1 MFELESRKRPMP
13 ELNLSAMMDIA
24 FILVIFIVL
33 GATFQRVRVVDVEL
47 PSADAKADPDNE
59 GLVVTVPKQGPV
71 KFGTREVSDADLP
84 AALQEARRS
93 HEAILLLADRDAAVQ
108 RAVELLVLAQAQGFA
123 TVSIATKGQG
133 SGG

>member
-33 GATFQRVRVVDVEL
+33 GATFQRVRVVDVDL
-47 PSADAKADPDNE
+47 PTADAKADPDAE
-59 GLVVTVPKQGPV
+59 GLVVTVPREGPV
-71 KFGTREVSDADLP
+71 RFGTREVEDADLP
-84 AALQEARRS
+84 EALQAARRS
-93 HEAILLLADRDAAVQ
+93 HDAILLLADRDAAVQ
-108 RAVELLVLAQAQGFA
+108 RAVELLVLAQAQGFT